1 MIKRISIK
9 WFLFLVCLS
18 LVFPVISC
26 SVSQV
31 DQEYID
37 FSTRASEDYLIAV
50 NNRDFNSFSENLSKE
65 MKDALPEE
73 EFLKFADQME
83 EIIGTY
89 EPGSKKLVQTVKDSG
104 YIVIVY
110 NAIYTG
116 ESSEVEVRITLQK
129 AGDKIEI
136 AGSWFNSPRLRGE

>member
-110 NAIYTG
+110 NARYSG
-116 ESSEVEVRITLQK
+116 ESADVVVTISL
-129 AGDKIEI
+129 
-136 AGSWFNSPRLRGE
+136 